1 MNKLPSK
8 LFRPEAIRFHEQQF
22 NPPPHLTEPSRAY
35 WPWATGATLTGLA
48 ILGLL
53 QLTYS
58 QSHRV
63 SGKIDDHSVHII
75 RSNING
81 YVSAIFVSEGE
92 LVRAGQPVI
101 RLTNQN
107 GSREHAARIV
117 EIGQQINLKQQRLE
131 LLAQAQALTQ
141 QKYDLKVKA
150 LFAKNRLQR
159 KRIALQEQKRHQ
171 LHLISKDTQTLLTNK
186 FASRREW
193 QRLSQD
199 VLDADLHLL
208 QLHQQQQDISRYR
221 SESAT
226 LLTEAQLILKQNI
239 NQELQNVSLLRERQS
254 TLESGLRTILNA
266 PTAGTIGHHHINLYS
281 QITAGTALLNLHKTN
296 QPYSATLFV
305 PVNLRE
311 HLTQGDPIYL
321 RLERNGKNEQPLLKS
336 HISHIDEAAIAIQP
350 GHGNQSNT
358 YVNLVR
364 VAFTKEMIAAADA
377 SLTLSPG
384 MPLQALI
391 KLTDKTLFVHLGDFM
406 NTLLEK

>member
-8 LFRPEAIRFHEQQF
+8 LFRPEAIRFHQQQF
-22 NPPPHLTEPSRAY
+22 NPPPHFTGTSRAV
-35 WPWATGATLTGLA
+35 WPWVTGVLFTGLA
-48 ILGLL
+48 IMGLL

-63 SGKIDDHSVHII
+63 SGKIDNHNVHII

-101 RLTNQN
+101 RITNQN
-107 GSREHAARIV
+107 GSREHAARII
-117 EIGQQINLKQQRLE
+117 EIGRQITLKQQRLE
-131 LLAQAQALTQ
+131 LLTQAEALTQ
-141 QKYDLKVKA
+141 QKYDLKIKA
-150 LFAKNRLQR
+150 LAARNHLQG
-159 KRIALQEQKRHQ
+159 KRISLQAQKRHQ
-171 LHLISKDTQTLLTNK
+171 LLLISKDTRALLANK

-193 QRLSQD
+193 QRHSQD

-208 QLHQQQQDISRYR
+208 KLHQQHQDISHYV

-226 LLTEAQLILKQNI
+226 LLTEAQLKFKQNI
-239 NQELQNVSLLRERQS
+239 NQELQDVSLLRERQS

-266 PTAGTIGHHHINLYS
+266 PTAGAIGHHHINLYS
-281 QITAGTALLNLHKTN
+281 QITAGTALLNLHKTT
-296 QPYSATLFV
+296 QPYSATLFI
-305 PVNLRE
+305 PVKLRQ
-311 HLTQGDPIYL
+311 HLTHGDPIYL
-321 RLERNGKNEQPLLKS
+321 RLDRNSKNEQPLLKS
-336 HISHIDEAAIAIQP
+336 HISHIDEAAIAIQT
-350 GHGNQSNT
+350 GNANPANT

-364 VAFTKEMIAAADA
+364 VTFNKDTIASADA

-391 KLTDKTLFVHLGDFM
+391 KLTEKTLLVHLGDVINSLF
-406 NTLLEK
+406 EA